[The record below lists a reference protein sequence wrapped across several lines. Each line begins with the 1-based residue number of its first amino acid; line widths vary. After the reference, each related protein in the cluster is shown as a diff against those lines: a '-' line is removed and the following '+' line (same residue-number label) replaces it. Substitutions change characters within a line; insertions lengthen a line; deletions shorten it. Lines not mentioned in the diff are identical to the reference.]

1 MRQNR
6 HGNREAPVAF
16 GNGRSGRRL
25 SLRKVGRRE
34 APDADFLNSAFEQQA
49 VRNGMAGL
57 SKELTT
63 VHARKRFFNPGAVAD
78 KQLRYTS
85 GISMRRQNHLKTL
98 VRQHAQPDSLGPA
111 ADANAVRRYIKG

>member
-1 MRQNR
+1 M
-6 HGNREAPVAF
+6 AF

-78 KQLRYTS
+78 KQLRYTGSACGGRTTSRPLS
-85 GISMRRQNHLKTL
+85 GNTRNPIRLARRLMRMLCAGTSRDESF
-98 VRQHAQPDSLGPA
+98 AG
-111 ADANAVRRYIKG
+111 